1 MSSKP
6 RAAFT
11 NTAEVSLTC
20 GELEK
25 ALRQA
30 SDKMLF
36 SEDSGFGETNIL
48 AIHFASCPPKK
59 KTAEVELLLTFRER
73 YGFVTEIYEI
83 DEEKGWRMTPVST
96 LSFVF
101 RAATTCEEV

>member
-6 RAAFT
+6 RAAFS
-11 NTAEVSLTC
+11 NTAETSLTC
-20 GELEK
+20 GELEN

-30 SDKMLF
+30 SDKLLF

-48 AIHFASCPPKK
+48 AIHFASCPPEKK
-59 KTAEVELLLTFRER
+59 IVEEELLITFREG

-83 DEEKGWRMTPVST
+83 DEGKGWRMTPVST
-96 LSFVF
+96 LFF